1 MKYIEKIKKTDKKT
15 LVTVVGL
22 FLLYFVIQLQFLAD
36 PWFGTDELDIMMI
49 GKRIAGGELLYKDIC
64 SQHMPFSYYIS
75 AIFVKLG
82 ARSVSEQR
90 IAFYLFFTILCSIR
104 SNLKFISFTLLY
116 CKRCLTVTCQIR
128 YPFFFTYSL
137 T

>member
-90 IAFYLFFTILCSIR
+90 IAFYGHSCMCDTKIWLG
-104 SNLKFISFTLLY
+104 
-116 CKRCLTVTCQIR
+116 
-128 YPFFFTYSL
+128 SL
-137 T
+137 R

>member
-90 IAFYLFFTILCSIR
+90 IAFYLFFSFPLAIYNSFPLHFSHGICTVYSSFPASLHLCR
-104 SNLKFISFTLLY
+104 
-116 CKRCLTVTCQIR
+116 
-128 YPFFFTYSL
+128 P
-137 T
+137 

>member
-90 IAFYLFFTILCSIR
+90 IAFYLFYTF
-104 SNLKFISFTLLY
+104 FWTL
-116 CKRCLTVTCQIR
+116 
-128 YPFFFTYSL
+128 
-137 T
+137 